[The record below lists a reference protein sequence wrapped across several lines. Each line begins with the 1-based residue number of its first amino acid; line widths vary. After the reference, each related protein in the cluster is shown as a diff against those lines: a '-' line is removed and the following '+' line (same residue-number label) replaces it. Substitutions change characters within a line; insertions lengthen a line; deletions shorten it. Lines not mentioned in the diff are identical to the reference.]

1 MCDAL
6 AAYLS
11 AILRR
16 RLPSFSHPVLLYTD
30 RGDKD
35 QKLHDGRVGNIIGVG
50 PNSPRRSGR
59 NLPVGAVFVKLLA
72 ASDPVLASSVDPK
85 SITEIAVIKSIKSHS
100 LQS

>member
-1 MCDAL
+1 VP
-6 AAYLS
+6 AATQFFP
-11 AILRR
+11 ILFCCTQIEVTKIKN
-16 RLPSFSHPVLLYTD
+16 RL
-30 RGDKD
+30 
-35 QKLHDGRVGNIIGVG
+35 VGNIIGVG

-85 SITEIAVIKSIKSHS
+85 SITEIAVIKSIKTHS